1 MKKIV
6 VFALCMAAVT
16 AFAKDAQEFEI
27 TVVKKGTA
35 LATKMLLV
43 KTVPGSEG
51 IFTSMTEEAAVN
63 EVNTHYGQV
72 QLKPVKLHTG
82 IVGKIEYKPTKDL
95 NIIDVAVEYEWVD
108 KSAVISKGRH
118 LVQAKVGETITL
130 PGANG
135 VEVKLAVKS

>member
-1 MKKIV
+1 MKKIAFFV
-6 VFALCMAAVT
+6 LCMAAVT

-27 TVVKKGTA
+27 TAVKNGTA
-35 LATKMLLV
+35 LETKSLHVM
-43 KTVPGSEG
+43 TVPGSEG
-51 IFTSMTEEAAVN
+51 IFTSMKEEAVVN

-82 IVGKIEYKPTKDL
+82 IAGKVEYKPTKDA

-108 KSAVISKGRH
+108 KNGVISKGRH
-118 LVQAKVGETITL
+118 LLQAKVGETITL

-135 VEVKLAVKS
+135 VEVKLVVKS